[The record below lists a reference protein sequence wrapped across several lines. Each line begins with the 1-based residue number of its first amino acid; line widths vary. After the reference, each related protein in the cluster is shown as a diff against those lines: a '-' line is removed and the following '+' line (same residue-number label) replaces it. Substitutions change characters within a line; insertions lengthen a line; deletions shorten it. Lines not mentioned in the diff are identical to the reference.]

1 MRTDVVLMKRHN
13 INAVRTSHYPPDP
26 RFLDLCDEYGL
37 LVIDECDLETHGFA
51 FAGWRDNPS
60 GDPRWRPACLDRVER
75 TVERDKNHPSVI
87 MWSLGNEAGTGR
99 NLERMAEWIRG
110 RDPGRLIHYE
120 GEPDAFY
127 TDVYSRCTPGTTS
140 STRSA
145 GGRKPSRRTASTT
158 RTAVACP

>member
-1 MRTDVVLMKRHN
+1 MPTGGDTDR
-13 INAVRTSHYPPDP
+13 ISRTSTRGAH
-26 RFLDLCDEYGL
+26 
-37 LVIDECDLETHGFA
+37 V
-51 FAGWRDNPS
+51 PS
-60 GDPRWRPACLDRVER
+60 SLAVDRVER